1 MRVLKIGD
9 QEVRVRA
16 TPVALL
22 YYKQQFK
29 TDLLGDL
36 TKLEKVANDPS
47 NLDVLSI
54 LQMVWAM
61 ARADAF
67 GKTFPPFEEWLSSLE
82 SIDIADPEFMKAAL
96 EEAADGFFRS
106 GVKGAIK

>member
-1 MRVLKIGD
+1 M
-9 QEVRVRA
+9 
-16 TPVALL
+16 

-29 TDLLGDL
+29 CDFLGDL
-36 TKLEKVANDPS
+36 IKLEKVAHDPS

-61 ARADAF
+61 AKADQY
-67 GKTFPPFEEWLSSLE
+67 GKTFPPFEEWLASLE
-82 SIDIADPEFMKAAL
+82 SVDIADPVFLKAAL

-106 GVKGAIK
+106 GVKGAIQK